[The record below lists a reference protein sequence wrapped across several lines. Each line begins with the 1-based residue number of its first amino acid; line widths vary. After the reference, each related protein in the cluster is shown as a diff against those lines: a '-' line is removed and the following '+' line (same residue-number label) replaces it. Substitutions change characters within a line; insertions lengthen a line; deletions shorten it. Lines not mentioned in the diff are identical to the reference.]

1 MDIKRILS
9 GNAEPHDTQRFWF
22 TGMAIGYGLLLVD
35 NLIDSKF
42 FAQAL
47 GSSPEANAIP
57 LLAFVATLM
66 SLIIKTDVREK
77 AKIASAILSSLFLL
91 SFVLAFPYVV
101 GFFNYGNVLSMPA
114 VGFVLVVMAFPSVL
128 ASALSTMNLSS
139 KTRQQVSPTASEV
152 MNASSHSEGNLD
164 AVLYTAIAGAAA
176 LALSLLA
183 LPWFALESFDW
194 NDSMNVTFNNLR
206 DVYNDARDNGF
217 DGDVRFFYLEWGY
230 IVSYAAAI
238 FSAVSALRLRDDK
251 VTVSVP
257 LLNVAIGATC
267 LVGLWQGTIA
277 TALTQLD
284 DDGSVQF
291 GVWLGVIGH
300 VAIVASFVMM
310 RQMMNRRNVYSPVS
324 NLPH

>member
-9 GNAEPHDTQRFWF
+9 GHAELHEMQRFWF
-22 TGMAIGYGLLLVD
+22 TVMATGYGLLLVD
-35 NLIDSKF
+35 NLIDSKY
-42 FAQAL
+42 FAQAI
-47 GSSPEANAIP
+47 GSGTEAVAVP

-66 SLIIKTDVREK
+66 SLIVKTDAREK
-77 AKIASAILSSLFLL
+77 AKISSAILSGLFLL
-91 SFVLAFPYVV
+91 SFVFAFPRSTQ
-101 GFFNYGNVLSMPA
+101 FFNYGNVLSMPA

-128 ASALSTMNLSS
+128 ASALSVVKLSS
-139 KTRQQVSPTASEV
+139 KTRIQVSPPTSEV
-152 MNASSHSEGNLD
+152 LSATSRSEGNRD

-176 LALSLLA
+176 VGLSLLA

-194 NDSMNVTFNNLR
+194 NDSMNITFNNLR
-206 DVYNDARDNGF
+206 DVYNYARDNGF

-230 IVSYAAAI
+230 IVSYATAI
-238 FSAVSALRLRDDK
+238 FAAVSALRLRDGK
-251 VTVSVP
+251 STVSIP

-267 LVGLWQGTIA
+267 LVGLWQGAIA

-300 VAIVASFVMM
+300 AAIVVSFVMM
-310 RQMMNRRNVYSPVS
+310 RQMMNRPRVSLPGS
-324 NLPH
+324 NLPN

>member
-9 GNAEPHDTQRFWF
+9 GHAELHEMQRFWF
-22 TGMAIGYGLLLVD
+22 TVMATGYGLLLVD
-35 NLIDSKF
+35 NLIDSKY
-42 FAQAL
+42 FAQAI
-47 GSSPEANAIP
+47 GSGTEAVAVP

-66 SLIIKTDVREK
+66 SLIVKTDARQK
-77 AKIASAILSSLFLL
+77 AKISSAILSGLFLL
-91 SFVLAFPYVV
+91 SFVFAFPRSTQ
-101 GFFNYGNVLSMPA
+101 FFNYGNVLSMPA

-128 ASALSTMNLSS
+128 ASALSVVKLSS
-139 KTRQQVSPTASEV
+139 KTRIQVSPPPSEV
-152 MNASSHSEGNLD
+152 LSATSRSEGNRD

-176 LALSLLA
+176 VGLSLLA

-194 NDSMNVTFNNLR
+194 NDSMNITFNNLR
-206 DVYNDARDNGF
+206 DVYNYARDNGF

-238 FSAVSALRLRDDK
+238 FAAVSALRLRDGK
-251 VTVSVP
+251 STVSIP

-267 LVGLWQGTIA
+267 LVGLWQGAIA

-300 VAIVASFVMM
+300 VAVVVSFVMM
-310 RQMMNRRNVYSPVS
+310 RQMMNRPRVSLPGS
-324 NLPH
+324 NLPN

>member
-9 GNAEPHDTQRFWF
+9 GHAELHEMQRFWF
-22 TGMAIGYGLLLVD
+22 TVMATGYGLLLVD
-35 NLIDSKF
+35 NLIDSKY
-42 FAQAL
+42 FAQAI
-47 GSSPEANAIP
+47 GSGTEAVAVP

-66 SLIIKTDVREK
+66 SLIVKTDAREK
-77 AKIASAILSSLFLL
+77 AKISSAILSGLFLL
-91 SFVLAFPYVV
+91 SFVFAFPRSTQ
-101 GFFNYGNVLSMPA
+101 FFNYGNVLSMPA

-128 ASALSTMNLSS
+128 ASALSVVKLSS
-139 KTRQQVSPTASEV
+139 KTRIQVPPPTSEV
-152 MNASSHSEGNLD
+152 LSATSRSEGNRD

-176 LALSLLA
+176 VGLSLLA

-194 NDSMNVTFNNLR
+194 NDSMNITFNNLR
-206 DVYNDARDNGF
+206 DVYNYARDNGF

-230 IVSYAAAI
+230 IVSYATAI
-238 FSAVSALRLRDDK
+238 FAAVSALRLRDGK
-251 VTVSVP
+251 STVSIP

-267 LVGLWQGTIA
+267 LVGLWQGAIA

-300 VAIVASFVMM
+300 VAIVVSFVMM
-310 RQMMNRRNVYSPVS
+310 RQMMNRPRGSLPGS
-324 NLPH
+324 NLPN

>member
-9 GNAEPHDTQRFWF
+9 GHAELHEMQRFWF
-22 TGMAIGYGLLLVD
+22 TVMATGYGLLLVD
-35 NLIDSKF
+35 NLIDSKY
-42 FAQAL
+42 FAQAI
-47 GSSPEANAIP
+47 GSGTEAVAVP

-66 SLIIKTDVREK
+66 SLIVKTDARQK
-77 AKIASAILSSLFLL
+77 AKISSAILSGLFLL
-91 SFVLAFPYVV
+91 SFVFAFPRSTQ
-101 GFFNYGNVLSMPA
+101 FFNYGNVLSMPA

-128 ASALSTMNLSS
+128 ASALSVVKLSS
-139 KTRQQVSPTASEV
+139 KTRIQVSPPTSEV
-152 MNASSHSEGNLD
+152 LSATSRSEGNRD

-176 LALSLLA
+176 VGLSLLA

-194 NDSMNVTFNNLR
+194 NDSMNITFNNLR
-206 DVYNDARDNGF
+206 DVYNYARDNGF

-238 FSAVSALRLRDDK
+238 FAAVSALRLRDGK
-251 VTVSVP
+251 STVSIP

-267 LVGLWQGTIA
+267 LVGLWQGAIA

-300 VAIVASFVMM
+300 VAVVVSFVMM
-310 RQMMNRRNVYSPVS
+310 RQMMNRPRVSLPGS
-324 NLPH
+324 NLPN